1 MHART
6 VHPDDL
12 RGQLRQDAS
21 DCAAYRRADGR
32 TGCEGCERDGADGRR
47 GERVCEDTKLGG
59 VRACAV
65 MVES

>member
-6 VHPDDL
+6 VQPDDL

-32 TGCEGCERDGADGRR
+32 TGCEGCERDGADGRW
-47 GERVCEDTKLGG
+47 GERVCENTELGG